1 MAHVIPGM
9 MMEEKRMDQKQI
21 VIYVKPYSP
30 YSWRARRLLKQRGLA
45 FEEVEVSRDN
55 GYPET
60 TPRPGTVPQVF
71 IDGRPVGGLATIA
84 ALDRSGDLERLA
96 RGDV

>member
-1 MAHVIPGM
+1 
-9 MMEEKRMDQKQI
+9 MDQKQI
-21 VIYVKPYSP
+21 IIYVRPYSP
-30 YSWRARRLLKQRGLA
+30 YSWRAKRLLKQRGYA

-55 GYPET
+55 GHPEPTARPET
-60 TPRPGTVPQVF
+60 VPHVF

-96 RGDV
+96 RGNI